1 MNFAVIGLGSFGIKR
16 AQSIKNS
23 KSAKLVAI
31 NDVNKEIAEKA
42 KIKLNVPIIEYS
54 KILKDKSIDVVCIC
68 VPNKYHKQI
77 IIESYKIKKM
87 FFVKNLYQET

>member
-42 KIKLNVPIIEYS
+42 K
-54 KILKDKSIDVVCIC
+54 
-68 VPNKYHKQI
+68 NKV
-77 IIESYKIKKM
+77 ERSYYRI
-87 FFVKNLYQET
+87 

>member
-77 IIESYKIKKM
+77 IIESLNQKKC
-87 FFVKNLYQET
+87 FL

>member
-54 KILKDKSIDVVCIC
+54 KILKSKD
-68 VPNKYHKQI
+68 
-77 IIESYKIKKM
+77 
-87 FFVKNLYQET
+87 

>member
-54 KILKDKSIDVVCIC
+54 KILKDK
-68 VPNKYHKQI
+68 
-77 IIESYKIKKM
+77 
-87 FFVKNLYQET
+87 

>member
-77 IIESYKIKKM
+77 IIES
-87 FFVKNLYQET
+87 